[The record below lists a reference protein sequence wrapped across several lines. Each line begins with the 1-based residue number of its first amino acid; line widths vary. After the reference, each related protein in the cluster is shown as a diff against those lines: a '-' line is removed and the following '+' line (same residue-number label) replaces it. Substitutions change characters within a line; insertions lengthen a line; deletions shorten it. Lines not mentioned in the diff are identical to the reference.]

1 MIYQKLIWI
10 GTLKLLPTVFLEM
23 FFGVTSSLF
32 LTECSNHLKLCLPV
46 EKKFIDKFVKDLY
59 VDHATTEVKKG
70 GGRKNVL
77 GESKGYFMKR
87 KN

>member
-1 MIYQKLIWI
+1 MLQSPK
-10 GTLKLLPTVFLEM
+10 TL
-23 FFGVTSSLF
+23 
-32 LTECSNHLKLCLPV
+32 LTCR
-46 EKKFIDKFVKDLY
+46 KKFIDKFVKDLY

>member
-1 MIYQKLIWI
+1 M
-10 GTLKLLPTVFLEM
+10 
-23 FFGVTSSLF
+23 
-32 LTECSNHLKLCLPV
+32 ECSNHLKLCLPL